1 VRFFVMLARAFI
13 AAVALLVLVDLAVR
27 AWYPKLLRFN
37 DTFSAAYLERA
48 VAPREIHGRIA
59 LLGDSVLWGYRL
71 EPSQTAGSL
80 LRSRGIPLVNLAY
93 EGGSPPNTY
102 ALARLLQL
110 RGARPKAVV
119 FNVNL
124 KEFNPADSAY
134 RTLYPA
140 VEQIVW
146 NDLSSADRS
155 LLKRTRSDTV
165 DAHIDAFFDRVW
177 ALYGLRVDIRERLFG
192 AVDASTALVNAQH
205 VASGEAEREAKA
217 HRPTA
222 ERFMATYDLEP
233 IDASNT
239 GVIFLRKALDLLRA
253 ERIPVLV
260 ILTPTNHG
268 LLKEFIDGPEYDANR
283 VFLDKIAR
291 DSGAQ
296 VLDYDRSFAQAD
308 FIDNDH
314 LTAEGNKKLA
324 DLLAPALRG
333 LR

>member
-1 VRFFVMLARAFI
+1 MQVRGV
-13 AAVALLVLVDLAVR
+13 
-27 AWYPKLLRFN
+27 
-37 DTFSAAYLERA
+37 
-48 VAPREIHGRIA
+48 
-59 LLGDSVLWGYRL
+59 
-71 EPSQTAGSL
+71 
-80 LRSRGIPLVNLAY
+80 
-93 EGGSPPNTY
+93 
-102 ALARLLQL
+102 
-110 RGARPKAVV
+110 RPKAVV

-140 VEQIVW
+140 VEQTVW
-146 NDLSSADRS
+146 NDLSGDERAQ
-155 LLKRTRSDTV
+155 LKRTRADTV
-165 DAHIDAFFDRVW
+165 DARIDAFFDRVW

-205 VASGEAEREAKA
+205 VLSGEAQREAQA

-268 LLKEFIDGPEYDANR
+268 LLKESIDGPEYAANR
-283 VFLDKIAR
+283 SFLEHIAR
-291 DSGAQ
+291 TGGAQ
-296 VLDYDRSFAQAD
+296 VLDYDRAFAQAE

-314 LTAEGNKKLA
+314 LTAEGNTKLA
-324 DLLAPALRG
+324 RLLAPALRR

>member
-1 VRFFVMLARAFI
+1 VRFFATLTRALI
-13 AAVALLVLVDLAVR
+13 VAVALLALADLAVR
-27 AWYPKLLRFN
+27 ATYPKLLRFN
-37 DTFSAAYLERA
+37 DSFSAAYLDRT
-48 VAPREIHGRIA
+48 VAPGEIDGRIA

-71 EPSQTAGSL
+71 QPAQAAGSL
-80 LRSRGIPLVNLAY
+80 LRSGGIPLVNLAY

-165 DAHIDAFFDRVW
+165 DARIDAFFDRVW

-205 VASGEAEREAKA
+205 VVSGEAQREAKA

-233 IDASNT
+233 LDTSNT
-239 GVIFLRKALDLLRA
+239 GVIFLRKTLDLLRA

-268 LLKEFIDGPEYDANR
+268 LLKEFIDGPEYAANR
-283 VFLDKIAR
+283 AFVEKIALAG
-291 DSGAQ
+291 GAH
-296 VLDYDRSFAQAD
+296 VLDYDRAFVQAE

-314 LTAEGNKKLA
+314 LTADGNKKLA
-324 DLLAPALRG
+324 DLLAPVLRK